1 MVFRSGPWLLG
12 VGHGFCGWAMWL
24 LGVGH
29 GPEGWV
35 MAFRGGP
42 CGI

>member
-1 MVFRSGPWLLG
+1 MAFRGGP
-12 VGHGFCGWAMWL
+12 WL

-29 GPEGWV
+29 GPEGWI
-35 MAFRGGP
+35 MAFRGEP